1 MCLSLWVTLHKSAII
16 TTLSLHNPWT
26 KLMQCVDKV
35 GHSRQ
40 STRKMRTHAHSRRAG
55 EQEGAKYS
63 LILETGEQVW
73 DLRAC
78 QWTRQPSQTC
88 FLARCGLCRLGV
100 GALTAGQAPSWPCLE
115 RSWQRLSLSG
125 DGIKIAEY
133 QPRQPLQAISPET
146 DSLTISSKKVSF
158 QSTVQS

>member
-16 TTLSLHNPWT
+16 TTLSVHNPWT

-35 GHSRQ
+35 GHSRHQ
-40 STRKMRTHAHSRRAG
+40 HAKCALTHTHA

-63 LILETGEQVW
+63 LRLETGEQVW